1 MASFDIREAP
11 FVLLDDSRAPHRA
24 GPSYLFHSPERIIV
38 ATSAEE
44 IAPALTELDRALDEG
59 FHLAGWIA
67 YEVAGAFEPR
77 LAHLLHHRSAEP
89 FIWMMV
95 TKNRET
101 LSSEAVSNLLAASDQ
116 PASVTIEEL
125 GQSEETYAEA
135 LSKILSY
142 IRAGD
147 VYQINHTFPLALK
160 VNGAPLNLY
169 RQLRKTQPVPYGA
182 YIETGEQSVL
192 SLSPE
197 LFVSREGSTLTAR
210 PMKGTAPR
218 GRTLEEDQQ
227 ISEHLKADPKS
238 RAENL
243 MIVDLIRND
252 LSRCAE
258 AGSVKVPALF
268 ETEQYPTLH
277 QMTSTVTAKA
287 DESLTPSKL
296 LAALFPCG
304 SVTGAPKIR
313 AMQIINELEDSPRG
327 IYCGAIG
334 HFSPSTHG
342 QPAQWT
348 LNVPIRTLR
357 VSGDSARFHI
367 GSGIVAD
374 SNIADE
380 YKECV
385 LKAAFLNRNARDFYL
400 IETMRLE
407 RGNVLYLDRHL
418 KRLLRSAA
426 YYDIPVNNSE
436 LRGAVLA
443 AAANSANEDIL
454 RMRLTLQQD
463 GALAID
469 ATALGQTEYLCPAT
483 IDPNAEYKPEGE
495 VLLSSHTLNSRS
507 AHLYHKSSNRDL
519 YDQAFE
525 QALEA
530 GCLDYIFCN
539 EQGHLTEGAISN
551 IFLLLDGEFVTPPV
565 TDGLLAGVLRDEIL
579 DSGLPVREASL
590 TVQDLKHGQLF
601 IGNALRG
608 LRRVCLRR

>member
-24 GPSYLFHSPERIIV
+24 GPSYLFHNPERIIV

-44 IAPALTELDRALDEG
+44 VAPALTELDKALDDG

-77 LAHLLHHRSAEP
+77 LAHLLHQRSAEP

-95 TKNRET
+95 TRSRET
-101 LSSEAVSNLLAASDQ
+101 LSSEAVNELLAPSTQTA
-116 PASVTIEEL
+116 AATITEI

-135 LSKILSY
+135 LTKILSY

-160 VNGAPLNLY
+160 VNGAPLDLY

-218 GRTLEEDQQ
+218 GRTLEEDQL
-227 ISEHLKADPKS
+227 ISSHLKVDPKS

-258 AGSVKVPALF
+258 TGSVKVPALF

-287 DESLTPSKL
+287 DESLSPSKL

-313 AMQIINELEDSPRG
+313 AMQIIDELEDSPRG

-334 HFSPSTHG
+334 HFSPATDD
-342 QPAQWT
+342 QPTQWT

-357 VSGDSARFHI
+357 VGGSSAKLNI

-380 YKECV
+380 YRECV
-385 LKAAFLNRNARDFYL
+385 LKAEFLNRRSEDFYL

-407 RGNVLYLDRHL
+407 RGRIRYQDRHMS
-418 KRLLRSAA
+418 RLIRSAA
-426 YYDIPVNNSE
+426 YYDIPVSDSAVNDALQAASIK
-436 LRGAVLA
+436 GAREGVARL
-443 AAANSANEDIL
+443 
-454 RMRLTLQQD
+454 RLTLQQD
-463 GALAID
+463 GTLAIEM
-469 ATALGQTEYLCPAT
+469 TAYDETDYLCPAT
-483 IDPNAEYKPEGE
+483 FDPNTAYMPVGE
-495 VLLSSHTLNSRS
+495 VLISSERVDSEST
-507 AHLYHKSSNRDL
+507 HLFHKSSNRTL
-519 YDQAFE
+519 YDHALAS
-525 QALEA
+525 ALEA
-530 GCLDYIFCN
+530 GCLDHLFLN
-539 EQGHLTEGAISN
+539 EHGLLTEGAISN
-551 IFLLLDGEFVTPPV
+551 IFLLRDGEIVTPPLA
-565 TDGLLAGVLRDEIL
+565 DGLLPGVFRDEML
-579 DSGLPVREASL
+579 NSDLPVRECSV

-608 LRRVCLRR
+608 LRRVKLRK